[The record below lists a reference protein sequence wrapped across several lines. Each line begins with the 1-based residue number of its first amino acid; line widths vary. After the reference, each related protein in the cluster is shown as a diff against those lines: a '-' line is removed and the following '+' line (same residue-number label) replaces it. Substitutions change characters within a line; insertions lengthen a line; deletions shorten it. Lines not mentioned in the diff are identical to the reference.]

1 MTAIDL
7 TADTIDIRDIM
18 ERVEELET
26 NRDTFN
32 AVKESEGDNWAEH
45 EPSDAEELATLT
57 NLLDDLAGVGGD
69 EQWRGDWYPLT
80 LIHEDHFEDHAR
92 ELAEDIGAVDRDATW
107 PNNCI
112 DWSAAADQ
120 LRYDYSEIDVEGTTY
135 YYR

>member
-1 MTAIDL
+1 MTTLDL
-7 TADTIDIRDIM
+7 TANTIDVRDIM
-18 ERVEELET
+18 ERVEELE
-26 NRDTFN
+26 RDR
-32 AVKESEGDNWAEH
+32 ERYGE
-45 EPSDAEELATLT
+45 EPSSWRTDYPEDAEELATLT
-57 NLLDDLAGVGGD
+57 DLLDDLAGIERD

-92 ELAEDIGAVDRDATW
+92 ELAEDIGAVNKGATW